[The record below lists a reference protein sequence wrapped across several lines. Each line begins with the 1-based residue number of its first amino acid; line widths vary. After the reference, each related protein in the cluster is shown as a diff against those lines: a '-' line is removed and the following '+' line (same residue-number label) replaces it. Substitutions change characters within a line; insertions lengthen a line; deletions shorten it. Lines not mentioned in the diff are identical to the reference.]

1 MKPFLILLS
10 ALLITSC
17 TFSGASE
24 KKQTEPEDYDD
35 TFYNYWPTESDPK
48 ILYETITLEEEGFT
62 GEFPAISNL
71 EDTHVLTAVT
81 QNYRQQVETAQQEQK
96 EYAAELAAKDSEVFA
111 NPYDYSVA
119 WLGGRYHPALWS
131 LAFQVY
137 SYTGGAHGNHWTD
150 TYNYHPKTNRLLKLE
165 DLFTDPKAW
174 EILDTAVL
182 AGLISEKQKRWD
194 QSNNNESYDSTQDFF
209 MEELEFNAETLNSW
223 VVTKKEGLNGILFF
237 FAPYAVGPYA
247 EGGYEVF
254 VPIAVVQEF
263 VKEEYKEIFQ

>member
-1 MKPFLILLS
+1 MKQLLILLS
-10 ALLITSC
+10 ALFIISC
-17 TFSGASE
+17 TPAEVSE
-24 KKQTEPEDYDD
+24 ISQTQPEEYDD
-35 TFYNYWPTESDPK
+35 TFYNYWPTQTDAK

-71 EDTHVLTAVT
+71 EDTHVLSAVM
-81 QNYRQQVETAQQEQK
+81 QKYREQVETAQKEQQTD
-96 EYAAELAAKDSEVFA
+96 AAELKAEGEKLVA
-111 NPYDYSVA
+111 PYDHSVA
-119 WLGGRYHPALWS
+119 WLGGRHHPELWS
-131 LAFQVY
+131 LAFQIY

-150 TYNYHPKTNRLLKLE
+150 TYNYHPKTNSILTLE
-165 DLFTDPKAW
+165 DLFNDPKAW

-182 AGLISEKQKRWD
+182 AGVISEKQKRWAEWNSD
-194 QSNNNESYDSTQDFF
+194 EPYDSTQDFF

-254 VPIAVVQEF
+254 VPIAVIQEF
-263 VKEEYKEIFQ
+263 IKEEFKGIFE